1 MAPPLLFDI
10 TKIDLDQVL
19 VDTAGIEKVNPHRGD
34 MRMLDAII
42 NFDRDRSAVL
52 AYKDARQDEFWVPGH
67 IPGRPLFPGV
77 LMIEAGAHLASW
89 LIHQIFDD
97 YPFLGFVGC
106 DEVKFRGQVVPGNRL
121 YLLGISTSFKRRR
134 SICSLQGVVNGNL
147 VFEAKITGMP
157 V

>member
-52 AYKDARQDEFWVPGH
+52 AYKDARQD
-67 IPGRPLFPGV
+67 
-77 LMIEAGAHLASW
+77 
-89 LIHQIFDD
+89 DD
-97 YPFLGFVGC
+97 
-106 DEVKFRGQVVPGNRL
+106 
-121 YLLGISTSFKRRR
+121 
-134 SICSLQGVVNGNL
+134 
-147 VFEAKITGMP
+147 
-157 V
+157 